1 MKSTSNIE
9 CRSQNQTVLGVFNTL
24 EEKFVEKQGLNLVTS
39 C

>member
-1 MKSTSNIE
+1 MGYDAV
-9 CRSQNQTVLGVFNTL
+9 CVLEVFNTL